1 MCIVYITVGGS
12 MGFIG
17 NAIALGL
24 GIIVITIEG
33 IIVLTIRGIIVIT
46 MMKTITAI
54 VVGVIAASG
63 IGDSA
68 VTLGWP
74 PA

>member
-1 MCIVYITVGGS
+1 

-24 GIIVITIEG
+24 GIIVITIGG
-33 IIVLTIRGIIVIT
+33 IIVITIRGIIVIT
-46 MMKTITAI
+46 MMKKITAI

-63 IGDSA
+63 MDDSA
-68 VTLGWP
+68 LTRRWP
-74 PA
+74 LA

>member
-17 NAIALGL
+17 NAVALGL
-24 GIIVITIEG
+24 DFIGAMVIT
-33 IIVLTIRGIIVIT
+33 VTIDR
-46 MMKTITAI
+46 I
-54 VVGVIAASG
+54 VVGVIGISG
-63 IGDSA
+63 SA
-68 VTLGWP
+68 MTLRWL

>member
-17 NAIALGL
+17 NAVALGL
-24 GIIVITIEG
+24 VFIG
-33 IIVLTIRGIIVIT
+33 T
-46 MMKTITAI
+46 MIITATIDRI
-54 VVGVIAASG
+54 VVGAIGISG
-63 IGDSA
+63 SA
-68 VTLGWP
+68 VTLRWS